1 MSKVSYWISFVK
13 KYSLTLKVNVDV
25 KNRFARMAA
34 AAAWGLGKWN
44 AMEEY
49 VNFIPKETQDGAF
62 YRSVLA
68 IHK

>member
-1 MSKVSYWISFVK
+1 M
-13 KYSLTLKVNVDV
+13 NPEV

-34 AAAWGLGKWN
+34 AAAWGLGQWS

-68 IHK
+68 IHR

>member
-1 MSKVSYWISFVK
+1 M
-13 KYSLTLKVNVDV
+13 NVDV

-34 AAAWGLGKWN
+34 AAAWGLGKWT

-68 IHK
+68 IHR

>member
-1 MSKVSYWISFVK
+1 M
-13 KYSLTLKVNVDV
+13 LKTDLL
-25 KNRFARMAA
+25 AWQPP
-34 AAAWGLGKWN
+34 AWGLGKWT

-68 IHK
+68 IHREAREQYGQA